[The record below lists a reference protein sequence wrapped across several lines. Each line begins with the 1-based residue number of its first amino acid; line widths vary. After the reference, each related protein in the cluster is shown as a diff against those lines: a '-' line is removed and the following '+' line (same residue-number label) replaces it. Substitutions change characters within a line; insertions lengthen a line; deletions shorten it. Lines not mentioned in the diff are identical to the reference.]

1 MPLGQGSFRADSFRW
16 SSSFRMNLSTRR
28 HQTSKG
34 VRCIRTFSAS
44 AMGTDTVFSILKLTL
59 YNVFMRGVEIFATHA
74 VVDSSYLSYA
84 FLVYYFNGAMLIP
97 G

>member
-1 MPLGQGSFRADSFRW
+1 
-16 SSSFRMNLSTRR
+16 
-28 HQTSKG
+28 
-34 VRCIRTFSAS
+34 
-44 AMGTDTVFSILKLTL
+44 
-59 YNVFMRGVEIFATHA
+59 MRGVEIFATHA